1 MRITTIIALYLF
13 TLLFTINSNIN
24 INEEVK
30 EVKEHEEV
38 HEVLTVENTNKSYSE
53 ELREIARLNDE
64 MFKLC
69 SYDNK
74 HGEIECD

>member
-1 MRITTIIALYLF
+1 MKVINKLVLFYLF
-13 TLLFTINSNIN
+13 VFVSFIYVNKNM
-24 INEEVK
+24 EVK
-30 EVKEHEEV
+30 EVKGHEEV
-38 HEVLTVENTNKSYSE
+38 HEVLTVENTDRSYTA
-53 ELREIARLNDE
+53 ELKEIARLNDE